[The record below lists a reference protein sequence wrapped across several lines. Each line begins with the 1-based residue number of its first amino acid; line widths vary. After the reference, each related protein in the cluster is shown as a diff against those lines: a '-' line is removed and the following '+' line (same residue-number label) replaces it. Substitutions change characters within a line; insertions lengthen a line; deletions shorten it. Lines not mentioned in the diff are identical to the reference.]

1 MEVEMKQQLV
11 PTDTCLLRHNRI
23 KQGMATIGRA
33 APVAVLLMLFFT
45 GSAFAQTQGHRDGNS
60 LLESCN
66 AALKAKDDSSAHVDR
81 GAAWYCIGYVQG
93 IRESLDAQRL
103 LSSSTHADDPS
114 GISIP
119 EEVENGQ
126 VIRVVV
132 RWLQNHPESLHE
144 EKIVIMIW
152 ALREAFPATQTARK
166 Q

>member
-1 MEVEMKQQLV
+1 MKQQPV
-11 PTDTCLLRHNRI
+11 PTDICLARHDRI

-45 GSAFAQTQGHRDGNS
+45 GSAFAQTQNRDGNS

-66 AALKAKDDSSAHVDR
+66 AALKLIDDSSAQVDR
-81 GAAWYCIGYVQG
+81 GAWYCVGYVQG

-103 LSSSTHADDPS
+103 LSSSTRTPDPS
-114 GISIP
+114 GINIP
-119 EEVENGQ
+119 EQVENRQ

-144 EKIVIMIW
+144 QKIVIMIW
-152 ALREAFPATQTARK
+152 ALREAFPAAPVARS